1 MALHAL
7 QEIGDAVDLARE
19 FLFPFDLRRWLKL
32 AVVAF
37 FLGGSSTGFP
47 TGQFDTGGAP
57 SDGTPGQV
65 PDGLPSTVPDDLLL
79 IVAVVVAALLLLGLV
94 FAVVGAVMEFVFV
107 ESLLS
112 GDVSVR
118 RYWGR
123 RWKQGL
129 RLFGFRFAIG
139 LPFLLLVVGW
149 MAILLVPLLLG
160 GDPILP
166 VGAFLL
172 GIPVVFLVGVVYGA
186 VNTFTTVFVVP
197 LMIRDDSGVLA
208 GWRRL
213 WPSVKAEW
221 KQYLGFAVAWFGLT
235 IGTGLVASIAVGI
248 AAIALLIPI
257 GVLAAV
263 AYFAIG
269 FSTTAGLVVVGVLA
283 VIFVVAML
291 VVTALVQVPILTYL
305 RYYALLVLGDIEPE
319 FDLVA
324 DRRPAV
330 GE

>member
-37 FLGGSSTGFP
+37 FLGGSSAGFP

-57 SDGTPGQV
+57 PDETPGQV
-65 PDGLPSTVPDDLLL
+65 PDLPSTLPDDLLL
-79 IVAVVVAALLLLGLV
+79 IVAAIVAGLLLLGLV

-112 GDVSVR
+112 GTVSVR
-118 RYWGR
+118 RYWSR
-123 RWKQGL
+123 RWGQGL
-129 RLFGFRFAIG
+129 RLFGFRFVLG
-139 LPFLLLVVGW
+139 LPFLLLVLGW

-160 GDPILP
+160 DDPILP
-166 VGAFLL
+166 VGFFLL
-172 GIPVVFLVGVVYGA
+172 GIPVVFLAGLVYGA

-221 KQYLGFAVAWFGLT
+221 KQYLGFAVAWLGLT

-248 AAIALLIPI
+248 AAVALLIPLGI
-257 GVLAAV
+257 LAAV
-263 AYFAIG
+263 AYFAVG
-269 FSTTAGLVVVGVLA
+269 FSTTAGLLVVGVLA
-283 VIFVVAML
+283 VVFVVAML

-319 FDLVA
+319 FDLVRS
-324 DRRPAV
+324 DEV
-330 GE
+330 V